1 MQRPD
6 IDMIFGP
13 WAKVVCM
20 VARMELGTGLVGCK
34 LAGGVA
40 VQWWGLAVA
49 DRVRVTSDVGAST
62 KLGECPRA

>member
-13 WAKVVCM
+13 WAKVVCI
-20 VARMELGTGLVGCK
+20 VARMELGTGLFGCK

-49 DRVRVTSDVGAST
+49 DRVTSD
-62 KLGECPRA
+62 E